1 MRQTAPGPEI
11 VWVRNW
17 LLRAC
22 MCRIMVSRLQALG
35 LSLLVLYFAFHAFA
49 GEKGLGRWTDAQIEL
64 ETRKTELVELQKE
77 IELLR
82 IDIRRLT
89 PGSVDP
95 DYVEAL
101 ARDKLAF
108 VYPGEIVLLT
118 PERSSAN

>member
-1 MRQTAPGPEI
+1 
-11 VWVRNW
+11 
-17 LLRAC
+17 
-22 MCRIMVSRLQALG
+22 MVSRLQALG

-64 ETRKTELVELQKE
+64 DSRKTELVELQKE

-118 PERSSAN
+118 PERSSTN

>member
-1 MRQTAPGPEI
+1 
-11 VWVRNW
+11 
-17 LLRAC
+17 
-22 MCRIMVSRLQALG
+22 MVSRLQALG

-64 ETRKTELVELQKE
+64 EARKGELAKLERE
-77 IELLR
+77 IERLQV
-82 IDIRRLT
+82 DIRRLT

-108 VYPGEIVLLT
+108 AYPGEIVLLASD
-118 PERSSAN
+118 RSSAN

>member
-1 MRQTAPGPEI
+1 
-11 VWVRNW
+11 
-17 LLRAC
+17 
-22 MCRIMVSRLQALG
+22 MVSRLQALG

-64 ETRKTELVELQKE
+64 EARKSELADIEKE
-77 IELLR
+77 IANLKV
-82 IDIRRLT
+82 DIRRLT
-89 PGSVDP
+89 PGSMDP